1 MIIILLNKLLN
12 PYKLGYEERRICW
25 KIDGTIFIDKKII
38 AKICRFYPRMMINCW
53 MIIRLWKELEIR

>member
-25 KIDGTIFIDKKII
+25 KIDGTVFIDKKII
-38 AKICRFYPRMMINCW
+38 AKICRFYPRMMINC
-53 MIIRLWKELEIR
+53 